1 MEVIGTFMQKPK
13 QKRERAA
20 RRCNK
25 PLRYVR
31 KRNCTILYCII
42 PKAAESVKETTAA
55 GENESSAGEETI
67 QVTHKR
73 FYIDESGKQC
83 IADTFDGADAF
94 LDGYAVV
101 QKAITGADGK
111 EDVEWGIIKK

>member
-1 MEVIGTFMQKPK
+1 MEVIGTFRQKPK

-42 PKAAESVKETTAA
+42 PKAAESVKEIAEGA
-55 GENESSAGEETI
+55 EKGWVPAQNQIRVENRHYPRKFRVVLFY
-67 QVTHKR
+67 VT
-73 FYIDESGKQC
+73 GC
-83 IADTFDGADAF
+83 
-94 LDGYAVV
+94 
-101 QKAITGADGK
+101 
-111 EDVEWGIIKK
+111 